1 MICGFEK
8 DVPKLCCPT
17 SNIIAAESSEKDKI
31 IASQSKL
38 PECEL
43 KKFFF
48 CINFWMEFKNS
59 IIFSLIK
66 FVGIEV
72 LNSSLSILLK
82 ESHHNPVLGLGLY
95 ELLL

>member
-43 KKFFF
+43 KKIFFLHQF
-48 CINFWMEFKNS
+48 
-59 IIFSLIK
+59 LDG
-66 FVGIEV
+66 V
-72 LNSSLSILLK
+72 
-82 ESHHNPVLGLGLY
+82 
-95 ELLL
+95 